1 MIATKLL
8 SSRAGEFVLCV
19 FIVPCVILAVL
30 WIPLQ
35 VSGLGATADFIQ
47 FYSAGAVVAGG
58 AAPQLYDLAVH
69 SEILRQ
75 FTHPP
80 FEAILYALFAFFS
93 YATAFRLWTLLSL
106 SSLGLIF
113 FLLRPYGSAFG
124 LSERLLLLC
133 AVFYPVF
140 SAIVQGQDSLL
151 VLLAFTLA
159 FFSLKQDRYFWA
171 GVWLG
176 AGLIKPQLAL
186 PFALLLVFQGYW
198 KIITGLATAAAVLTL
213 LSVLVFGPAVL
224 VQYPS
229 MLFHMNEGANA
240 SAFHL
245 VPQTMPNLR
254 GMLALLFSK
263 TLPPHVVMVLCG
275 VLSAALFVWVC
286 RAQRVGG
293 SFDLSF
299 SFALVGTLLISFHLL
314 IHDLSLVL
322 LPMFL
327 FLNYL
332 HGCESRSTTSYYLRV
347 STLPMLFLSLLI
359 SQLVGYRNF
368 SVAGFSIVGLPLAI
382 YATQRKIGRL
392 EHRGRGDSKCVA

>member
-1 MIATKLL
+1 MIGIKELS

-19 FIVPCVILAVL
+19 LVVPFIILGVL

-35 VSGLGATADFIQ
+35 VAGLGETADFIQ
-47 FYSAGAVVAGG
+47 FYSAGSVVTRG
-58 AAPQLYDLAVH
+58 AASHLYDLAVQ
-69 SEILRQ
+69 SEVLRQ

-80 FEAILYALFAFFS
+80 FEAILYAPFAFFP

-106 SSLGLIF
+106 SSLGLTF
-113 FLLRPYGSAFG
+113 FLLRPYGSAFS
-124 LSERLLLLC
+124 LQERLLLLS

-151 VLLAFTLA
+151 VLLAFTLVVLI
-159 FFSLKQDRYFWA
+159 LKKNRQFWA
-171 GVWLG
+171 GVLLG
-176 AGLIKPQLAL
+176 AALVKPQLVL

-198 KIITGLATAAAVLTL
+198 KIIAGLATAAALLAL
-213 LSVLVFGPAVL
+213 LSIFVFGPAVL

-229 MLFHMNEGANA
+229 MLLHMNEGANA
-240 SAFHL
+240 AAFHL

-254 GMLALLFSK
+254 GMLALLFARS
-263 TLPPHVVMVLCG
+263 LPQHMVIVICG
-275 VLSAALFVWVC
+275 LLSAVLLVWAC

-299 SFALVGTLLISFHLL
+299 SFALVITLLISFHLL

-322 LPMFL
+322 LPAFL

-332 HGCESRSTTSYYLRV
+332 HGVKTRSNTSYYLRV
-347 STLPMLFLSLLI
+347 LPLLALFLTLLI
-359 SQLVGYRNF
+359 VQLTGFRYFSMASF
-368 SVAGFSIVGLPLAI
+368 SVIGLAAAI
-382 YATQRKIGRL
+382 HATQRGF
-392 EHRGRGDSKCVA
+392 RGSGNDATAAS